1 MTLFPRLAAGL
12 ALTLAATVAAAQA
25 WPTKPVRIMVGAS
38 PGGGTDIIARLLAE
52 KLAETFKQPFVVENR
67 PGASNTI
74 AADITA
80 KAPADGTTLLLAT
93 NTAQAIAPHLLK
105 LSYDP
110 LKDLAPV
117 SLIIVVPNVI
127 VMNTAI
133 PASSVKELVALM
145 KAKPDSFSFGSSGTG
160 STQHLAGEAFKLATG
175 TVATHVPYKGS
186 SQALADL
193 VGGQI
198 QLNFDTTSSAM
209 SFIKS
214 GKVKV
219 LAVMT
224 PKRSAE
230 LPDVPTLAEAGYPGV
245 EMSTWY
251 GLYAT
256 AGTPKPV
263 IDRLHAELARIV
275 KLPDVQARLAS
286 LGGEIGALTTE
297 QFAAFARTDY
307 ERAGKLI
314 RDAKVKI
321 D

>member
-1 MTLFPRLAAGL
+1 MKSFLKLCACFAL
-12 ALTLAATVAAAQA
+12 ALATGAAAAQT
-25 WPTKPVRIMVGAS
+25 WPAKPVRIMVGAS
-38 PGGGTDIIARLLAE
+38 PGGGTDIIARLLGE
-52 KLAETFKQPFVVENR
+52 KLAETFKQQFVVENR

-74 AADITA
+74 AADVTA
-80 KAPADGTTLLLAT
+80 RAAADGTTLLLAT

-105 LSYDP
+105 LGYDP

-127 VMNTAI
+127 VMNNAV
-133 PASSVKELVALM
+133 PAGSVRELVALM
-145 KAKPDSFSFGSSGTG
+145 KARPDSFSFGSSGTG

-193 VGGQI
+193 IGGQI

-209 SFIKS
+209 SFIRS

-251 GLYAT
+251 GMYTT
-256 AGTPKPV
+256 AGTPKP
-263 IDRLHAELARIV
+263 IIERLHAELARIV
-275 KLPDVQARLAS
+275 KLPDVQSRLAA
-286 LGGEIGALTTE
+286 LGGEIAALTTE
-297 QFAAFARTDY
+297 QFAAFARADH

>member
-1 MTLFPRLAAGL
+1 MTLLSRLAAGL
-12 ALTLAATVAAAQA
+12 ALALAFTAAAAQT

-105 LSYDP
+105 LAYDP
-110 LKDLAPV
+110 IKDLAPV

-127 VMNTAI
+127 VMNTAV
-133 PASSVKELVALM
+133 PASNVKELVALM

-275 KLPDVQARLAS
+275 QLPDVRARLAS
-286 LGGEIGALTTE
+286 LGGEIGVLATE